1 MLRGIRCGD
10 GAGRPGGAVK
20 RVDPD
25 RLTGASAQRLRDLSA
40 KNFIAGVTILGRG
53 TKVGKVTASAA
64 ATVYTRSAD
73 CYGRDHICA
82 WLEVAGAYMRY
93 RV

>member
-1 MLRGIRCGD
+1 MPGSRSPRGYFGPNGSRE
-10 GAGRPGGAVK
+10 
-20 RVDPD
+20 
-25 RLTGASAQRLRDLSA
+25 LSA
-40 KNFIAGVTILGRG
+40 KNFIAGVTIPERG

-82 WLEVAGAYMRY
+82 WLEVAGGPT
-93 RV
+93 